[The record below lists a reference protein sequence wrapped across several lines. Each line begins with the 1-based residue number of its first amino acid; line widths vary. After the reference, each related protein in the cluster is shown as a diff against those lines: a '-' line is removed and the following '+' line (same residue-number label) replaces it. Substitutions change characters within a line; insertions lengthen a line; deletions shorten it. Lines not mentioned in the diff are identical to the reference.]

1 VISFL
6 NKNPANFSFQ
16 ITNQL
21 TNSTISSGGE
31 IHSKGETGESVEPT
45 PYLLFSGIQT
55 IRQSYF
61 IRESLK
67 WQKEF
72 ETKMKN

>member
-6 NKNPANFSFQ
+6 NENAANFSFQ

-31 IHSKGETGESVEPT
+31 IHSKGETGGSVEPT
-45 PYLLFSGIQT
+45 PYTSFQRYTDDQT
-55 IRQSYF
+55 ILLYTRKPEMAKR
-61 IRESLK
+61 I
-67 WQKEF
+67 
-72 ETKMKN
+72 